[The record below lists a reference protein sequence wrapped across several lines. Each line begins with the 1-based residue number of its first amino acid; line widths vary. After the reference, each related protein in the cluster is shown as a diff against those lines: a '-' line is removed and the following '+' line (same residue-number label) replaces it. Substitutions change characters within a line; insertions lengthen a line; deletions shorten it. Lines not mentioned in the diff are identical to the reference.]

1 MSKYVNN
8 SAIPGQNEYTIK
20 ILTDTDKS
28 HTIKILIDT
37 DKLPFRMFS
46 FILPQPK
53 NNKKNPTYFSVSIV
67 GLHIVYFYIFS
78 QTGWNSNYLFYI
90 SLHHNIE
97 HVFTCLLVLWAFLW
111 VSCFLVVPL
120 FNILLSFFKIEL
132 MIVSVCYLCCE
143 HFLPIFHFFLNFIYS
158 GVLKYSIM
166 MC

>member
-53 NNKKNPTYFSVSIV
+53 NNKKKTQ
-67 GLHIVYFYIFS
+67 LIFL
-78 QTGWNSNYLFYI
+78 YL
-90 SLHHNIE
+90 
-97 HVFTCLLVLWAFLW
+97 
-111 VSCFLVVPL
+111 
-120 FNILLSFFKIEL
+120 
-132 MIVSVCYLCCE
+132 
-143 HFLPIFHFFLNFIYS
+143 
-158 GVLKYSIM
+158 
-166 MC
+166 